1 MAVGLPLKTTYA
13 DGDVY
18 SASDV
23 NDTNGTVNLFTSS
36 TLSVAA
42 GKNAAIINGAMDVWQ
57 RGTSFAGIASS
68 TYTAD
73 RWISVLQGTSISCT
87 ATQDTSVPSVNYKY
101 SLKYQQLTTSAT
113 SVAQYTAR
121 QVIEQTNVLPLLG
134 KSATLSFWYRS
145 NKTGSHGVR
154 ILATFNTGGTDQ
166 ATTFTVNAANTWEY
180 KTVAVTALSGVTAAS
195 AAPTS
200 IGALVDIGF
209 RVDAAG
215 FTTIAANDFF
225 QFTGVQLELGSTAT
239 TFSRAGGTIQGEL
252 AACQRYYYR
261 ATAQTTSFYISTGTG
276 FARNTTIAYIPFF
289 TPVTMRAISSLDFSG
304 IRAVRAS
311 TDVGYTSGTF
321 AFTGNYTSNIA
332 ELSYT
337 HGSAVFT
344 QGEVVYLGNNNA
356 NPSYIGLNGEL

>member
-1 MAVGLPLKTTYA
+1 
-13 DGDVY
+13 
-18 SASDV
+18 
-23 NDTNGTVNLFTSS
+23 
-36 TLSVAA
+36 
-42 GKNAAIINGAMDVWQ
+42 MDVWQ

-87 ATQDTSVPSVNYKY
+87 ATQDTSVPSVNFKY

-180 KTVAVTALSGVTAAS
+180 KTVAVTALSTVTAAS
-195 AAPTS
+195 ASPTG

-252 AACQRYYYR
+252 AACQRYFQIYGGTQSYELIGSSSVAASSTSAYAGVDLLVEMR
-261 ATAQTTSFYISTGTG
+261 TTPSIVTSFYS
-276 FARNTTIAYIPFF
+276 NVNEF
-289 TPVTMRAISSLDFSG
+289 TLDG
-304 IRAVRAS
+304 
-311 TDVGYTSGTF
+311 
-321 AFTGNYTSNIA
+321 
-332 ELSYT
+332 
-337 HGSAVFT
+337 
-344 QGEVVYLGNNNA
+344 GNNNYRLTALSLNSGA
-356 NPSYIGLNGEL
+356 NAKKVRLNCTVASGLTTSSCYPFLTFSTSTGKLALSSEL